1 MVVLAKEIV
10 SARLPKDRV
19 NQLEE
24 IAREEKVDKTT
35 ILDRAVEYYIQEW
48 RLQKALDSYME
59 RTSTLPRAAEIANIT
74 VWEMIDIL
82 ADKKIQSQYGVKEL
96 EEDLKALQIE

>member
-1 MVVLAKEIV
+1 MRKEIV

-35 ILDRAVEYYIQEW
+35 IIDRAVEHYIQEW
-48 RLQKALDSYME
+48 RLQKAIDSYME
-59 RTSTLPRAAEIANIT
+59 GTSTLTRAAEIANIT
-74 VWEMIDIL
+74 VWEMIDLL
-82 ADKKIQSQYGVKEL
+82 ADKKIHSQYGVKEL
-96 EEDLKALQIE
+96 EEDLKALQSD